1 MISIIKRNCPS
12 CSSQSAEIELKP
24 EIDPYANIELLPEY
38 WRGFN
43 EKKIFFPYCRCKCGL
58 LYCDSYFDNKS
69 IMSLYSSMDDNIH
82 GDEFSDN
89 LTREHYISFLNL
101 SHSLSNLKIL
111 EIGADNGS
119 FSKKILEKLDTVDI
133 DVIEPNQN
141 MKMVLEN
148 TFSNYYEKIEDIDSS
163 VKYDLIIAIHVLDHV
178 SDLNEFINKIQVL
191 LKKGGKLMVVVHN
204 ERSLL
209 SRVLGKRWP
218 AYCLQHP
225 HLFNKD
231 SLKSVMEKHNL
242 QSLDIK
248 NSKNYFQIGY
258 LLHHIFLAVFRLKVR
273 FPSFFSIGLKLGNIM
288 SIFIKK

>member
-1 MISIIKRNCPS
+1 M
-12 CSSQSAEIELKP
+12 
-24 EIDPYANIELLPEY
+24 
-38 WRGFN
+38 
-43 EKKIFFPYCRCKCGL
+43 
-58 LYCDSYFDNKS
+58 
-69 IMSLYSSMDDNIH
+69 
-82 GDEFSDN
+82 
-89 LTREHYISFLNL
+89 
-101 SHSLSNLKIL
+101 
-111 EIGADNGS
+111 
-119 FSKKILEKLDTVDI
+119 EKLDTVDI